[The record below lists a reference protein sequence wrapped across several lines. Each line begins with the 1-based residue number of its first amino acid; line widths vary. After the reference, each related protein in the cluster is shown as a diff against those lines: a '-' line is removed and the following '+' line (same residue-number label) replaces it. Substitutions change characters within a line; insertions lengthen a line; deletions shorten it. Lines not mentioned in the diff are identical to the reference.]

1 MILTVEERE
10 FRGMSGSS
18 KLESQ
23 SMEDS
28 LVKGGQEI
36 DGWKAFLEEKAT
48 KASSRARWA
57 DHTASVIVKS
67 AAAVSLIVL
76 AFIIGTILYR
86 GLGTALNPSFL
97 FGKPQALREG
107 GGIGPMLFSS
117 LYLTLLTTV
126 IVVPLGVGAA
136 LYLAEFSR
144 EGRTVRLI
152 RWGTESL
159 SSISSVVFG
168 IFGMVFFVI
177 YLRFGYSLIAGAL
190 TLTLMNLPTVMRVTE
205 ESVRAVPGSYREASL
220 SLGASRWE
228 TTKKVVLPAALPG
241 ITTGVVL
248 TMGRIMG
255 ESAALVYTV
264 GIFVRKIPLSPLQP
278 AAPMAANIWHIYTE
292 GALIPDWMRVAS
304 GEAAA
309 LLILV
314 LLFNLAAGALAGAI
328 RKKMGILH

>member
-1 MILTVEERE
+1 VKGEPVVAVRSAVRSPSGAPPLGEGNGWRGLLEERAA
-10 FRGMSGSS
+10 
-18 KLESQ
+18 
-23 SMEDS
+23 
-28 LVKGGQEI
+28 
-36 DGWKAFLEEKAT
+36 KAAR
-48 KASSRARWA
+48 KASMADRAA
-57 DHTASVIVKS
+57 GLVFKA
-67 AAAVSLIVL
+67 AAAVSLAVL
-76 AFIIGTILYR
+76 AFIIGIILVK
-86 GLGTALNPSFL
+86 GLGTAVRPSFL
-97 FGKPQALREG
+97 FGRPQAMKEG
-107 GGIGPMLFSS
+107 GGIGPMFISS
-117 LYLTLLTTV
+117 LYLTFLTTV

-144 EGRTVRLI
+144 DGRLVRLV

-177 YLRFGYSLIAGAL
+177 YMRLSYSLLAGAL

-205 ESVRAVPGSYREASL
+205 ESIRAIPWSYREASL

-228 TTKKVVLPAALPG
+228 TARRVVLPAALPG
-241 ITTGVVL
+241 ITTGAIL

-264 GIFVRKIPLSPLQP
+264 GIFVRKPPLSPLQP
-278 AAPMAANIWHIYTE
+278 AAPMAANIWHLYTE

-309 LLILV
+309 LLVLV
-314 LLFNLAAGALAGAI
+314 LLLNLGAGALARVI
-328 RKKMGILH
+328 RKKMGIVQ

>member
-1 MILTVEERE
+1 MKGEPVVAVRSAVRSPSGAPPLGEGNGWRGLLEERAA
-10 FRGMSGSS
+10 
-18 KLESQ
+18 
-23 SMEDS
+23 
-28 LVKGGQEI
+28 
-36 DGWKAFLEEKAT
+36 KAAR
-48 KASSRARWA
+48 KASMADRAA
-57 DHTASVIVKS
+57 GLVFKA
-67 AAAVSLIVL
+67 AAAVSLAVL
-76 AFIIGTILYR
+76 AFIIGIILVK
-86 GLGTALNPSFL
+86 GLGTAVRPSFL
-97 FGKPQALREG
+97 FGRPQAMKEG
-107 GGIGPMLFSS
+107 GGIGPMFISS
-117 LYLTLLTTV
+117 LYLTFLTTV

-144 EGRTVRLI
+144 DGRLVRLV

-177 YLRFGYSLIAGAL
+177 YMRLSYSLLAGAL

-205 ESVRAVPGSYREASL
+205 ESIRAIPWSYREASL

-228 TTKKVVLPAALPG
+228 TARRVVLPAALPG
-241 ITTGVVL
+241 ITTGAIL

-264 GIFVRKIPLSPLQP
+264 GIFVRKPPLSPLQP
-278 AAPMAANIWHIYTE
+278 AAPMAANIWHLYTE

-309 LLILV
+309 LLVLV
-314 LLFNLAAGALAGAI
+314 LLLNLGAGALARVI
-328 RKKMGILH
+328 RKKMGIVQ